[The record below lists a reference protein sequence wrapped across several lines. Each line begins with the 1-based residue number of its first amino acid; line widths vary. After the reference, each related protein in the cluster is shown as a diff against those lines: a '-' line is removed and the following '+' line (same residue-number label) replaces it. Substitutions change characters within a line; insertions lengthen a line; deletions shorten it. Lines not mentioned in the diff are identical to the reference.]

1 MITKETK
8 NTKKIYVSVNI
19 PNALE
24 SIGSNAEYIKRI
36 HRRQV
41 RRPFANKDEIS
52 NMENSLRKIE
62 RNVGL
67 IRLAIKLNGES
78 IEKYQNEPYYS
89 FFNDG
94 VDMFIKSFNNVVERD
109 KRYCY

>member
-8 NTKKIYVSVNI
+8 NTKKFYVSVNI

-36 HRRQV
+36 HRRQS
-41 RRPFANKDEIS
+41 RRPFVNKDEIS
-52 NMENSLRKIE
+52 NMENSLQKIE

-78 IEKYQNEPYYS
+78 IEKYRNEPYYS
-89 FFNDG
+89 FFNEGIDN
-94 VDMFIKSFNNVVERD
+94 FIQSFLSVVERD
-109 KRYCY
+109 KRFCK